1 MPDDATLL
9 SYYQSEYRLDYKGV
23 VTPRKKHVLRAG
35 RLAQGRLRYL
45 LHRLQPGDAVL
56 DIGAGGGEF
65 VAIARAEGLSAEGLE
80 PNQGYARHAATV
92 LGLPVRQGTWQDS
105 TVAPEGLA
113 AVTMFHVLE
122 HLPDPIACLRKLA
135 EWLRPAGLLL
145 VEVPNLTAPLATRAR
160 RFHRAHLVHFTPETL
175 TATLR
180 IAGFEVLEATA
191 PGDGGNALALA
202 RKPEVDGQFVFPEE
216 TATPV
221 PCAAAQRILQF
232 EQSSP
237 LAASLVLPHA
247 RRLARRLS
255 SMVEEQ
261 IAVRRFADGAAV
273 LEAVKR
279 GSA

>member
-1 MPDDATLL
+1 MPDEGELAR
-9 SYYQSEYRLDYKGV
+9 YYQSEYRLDYKGV

-35 RLAQGRLRYL
+35 RLARERLLYL
-45 LHRLQPGDAVL
+45 KHYLKPGDVLL

-65 VAIARAEGLSAEGLE
+65 VAVALAEGLSAEGLE
-80 PNQGYARHAATV
+80 PNQGYAHHASMV

-105 TVAPEGLA
+105 TVTPESIA

-135 EWLRPAGLLL
+135 EWLRPGGLLL
-145 VEVPNLTAPLATRAR
+145 VEVPNLTAPLATRKR

-175 TATLR
+175 RESLN
-180 IAGFEVLEATA
+180 IAGFEVLEAAA

-202 RKPEVDGQFVFPEE
+202 RRPEARGQFPHADE
-216 TATPV
+216 TAAVIPY
-221 PCAAAQRILQF
+221 AAAQRVLQF

-237 LAASLVLPHA
+237 LPASLVLPHA
-247 RRLARRLS
+247 RRLARRLA

-261 IAVRRFADGAAV
+261 LTVRSFADGAAV
-273 LEAVKR
+273 LEALKR
-279 GSA
+279 GRV